1 MTLTLLKLCISETV
15 DEFCEEWLS
24 HQSSPV
30 TSTFLITGGNAD
42 PSSTGWVE
50 ITKRLN
56 LRCPEVTLRKAG
68 LGNPVGIV
76 HGQSLKPE
84 TDCTDKEATKR
95 LLFVTSCPEKIRE
108 SGSNRDPKNGSYGS
122 QHGPRTHEKCNNALP
137 GWSVVAFHKRT
148 SPQRHSL
155 RQAYPGRFVQYT
167 MSCCVLGGRSD
178 HPP

>member
-1 MTLTLLKLCISETV
+1 MIQSILIMTYHDCTWLRSLIETIMTLTIWHWCISETV

-30 TSTFLITGGNAD
+30 IVPLITGGNAD

-68 LGNPVGIV
+68 LGNPVAGIV

-84 TDCTDKEATKR
+84 TDTNRLYRLNQTKR
-95 LLFVTSCPEKIRE
+95 LLFVTSWSPLALRKSEKIRE
-108 SGSNRDPKNGSYGS
+108 NPRKSENWDPKKSKKWI
-122 QHGPRTHEKCNNALP
+122 PTWP
-137 GWSVVAFHKRT
+137 
-148 SPQRHSL
+148 
-155 RQAYPGRFVQYT
+155 
-167 MSCCVLGGRSD
+167 
-178 HPP
+178 